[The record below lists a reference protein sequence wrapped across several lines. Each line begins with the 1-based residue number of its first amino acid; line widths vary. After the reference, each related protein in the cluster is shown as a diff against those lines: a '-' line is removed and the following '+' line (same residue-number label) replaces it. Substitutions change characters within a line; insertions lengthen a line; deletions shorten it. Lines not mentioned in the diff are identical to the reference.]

1 MEMIPL
7 PYEGNESYTNQT
19 VCDICKKEYEDD
31 NDNENYRKVQDHF
44 HYIGKYRGATYSIYN
59 LRYKTTNKTP
69 AVIHNRPNYGCHFII
84 RALEKYSEVYKLFSI
99 KKKKENKNGKIVT
112 YKMKFI
118 DSIRYMESS

>member
-19 VCDICKKEYEDD
+19 ICDIYKKEYEDD

-44 HYIGKYRGATYSIYN
+44 HYIGKYRGARNSIYN

-99 KKKKENKNGKIVT
+99 KKKKRKQKWQ
-112 YKMKFI
+112 
-118 DSIRYMESS
+118 DSNIQNEIYR